1 MSKSILNSH
10 WSNSV
15 QKTAQKN
22 SNYSTNETMLKIGHL
37 SKAIAC
43 AWAIAHA
50 KAKAFARWPIFSIV
64 SFLEYLVFF
73 RAVFFTELLQS
84 EYRIDFDI
92 L

>member
-37 SKAIAC
+37 SKA
-43 AWAIAHA
+43 
-50 KAKAFARWPIFSIV
+50 KAFARWPIFSIV
-64 SFLEYLVFF
+64 SFLEYLVLF